1 MSATFYYLLPDL
13 KKFSDRR
20 GQRKLDKRISLA
32 KRSIFNDRFDEIKPL
47 FRAEKGFNRDD
58 FARDYHTSD
67 EAIQNYIIATQNFG
81 NEIQDSIDSIFEKP
95 SSRYSNNIAARN
107 TILRH
112 QSDLLLD
119 KKEDSLKYGR
129 VPQGLL
135 LSDKKKFSATN
146 PVLFK
151 QLNLSSEKL
160 DEDIKKV
167 LENKDNETVARRD

>member
-1 MSATFYYLLPDL
+1 MTLQETIILVM
-13 KKFSDRR
+13 K
-20 GQRKLDKRISLA
+20 
-32 KRSIFNDRFDEIKPL
+32 
-47 FRAEKGFNRDD
+47 
-58 FARDYHTSD
+58 
-67 EAIQNYIIATQNFG
+67 AIQNYIIATQNFG

-119 KKEDSLKYGR
+119 KKEDSLKYRR

-151 QLNLSSEKL
+151 QLNLSTEKL

-167 LENKDNETVARRD
+167 LENKDNETVARQLKKLKEFYIGQYQRDQQHQHQQQHSLPKPPSYFYFSSNSSNQCI